1 MIRTL
6 ISSAALVLALS
17 MSSAVLAQEAS
28 GIEVARALVEAERKL
43 IVATNVGLTDAEADA
58 FWPVYND
65 YRESIRKVED
75 KRVNL
80 LRDLAAEFDTLSGER
95 AQEMLKMAMS
105 INEERIK
112 MKRKHL
118 KSFNKVLPLKKVVRY
133 YQIESKLDTLI
144 EADIAKAVPLV
155 N

>member
-17 MSSAVLAQEAS
+17 MTSAALAQEAS
-28 GIEVARALVEAERKL
+28 GIEVARALVAAERKL

-65 YRESIRKVED
+65 YREAMRKVED
-75 KRVNL
+75 RRVNL
-80 LRDLAAEFDTLSGER
+80 LRELAAEFETLSGER
-95 AQEMLKMAMS
+95 AQEMLKTSMS
-105 INEERIK
+105 IDEERIK
-112 MKRKHL
+112 IQRKHL

-144 EADIAKAVPLV
+144 EADIAKSVPLV